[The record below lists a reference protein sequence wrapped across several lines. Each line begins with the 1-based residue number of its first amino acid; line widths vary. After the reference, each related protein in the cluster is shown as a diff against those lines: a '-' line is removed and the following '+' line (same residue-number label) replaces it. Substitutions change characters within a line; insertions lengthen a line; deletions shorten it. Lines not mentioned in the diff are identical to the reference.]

1 MASFRRVLFVANVLI
16 CAVFATTTGLPYS
29 VKNATLPNG
38 VDVFYREAGDPSAS
52 TILLLH
58 GFPSSSHHYR
68 NLIPIL
74 AQNYRVLAPDYP
86 GFGFTQ
92 VPDSLN
98 FNYTFEEITSTIA
111 SFLDVLNVTTFTPY
125 LFDYGAAVGLRL
137 ALQRP
142 QAINAI
148 ISQNGNA
155 YVEGLGRSFWTPIFA
170 LWNATTP
177 EEISSAAAPINAT
190 ALDLAGVKSY
200 YVIGSQDPNII
211 EPESYWL
218 DSALLD
224 RSGNRDIQLA
234 ISRDY
239 RTNVQLY
246 PQFQQYFRNQK
257 PALLAAWGKNDIV
270 FVPAGAEAFKRDL
283 PSAEVHFIDAGHF
296 LLETNLADFVALAMP
311 FLQKNLK

>member
-1 MASFRRVLFVANVLI
+1 MASLRQVLFVANVLI
-16 CAVFATTTGLPYS
+16 YSAFAISTDFSSS
-29 VKNATLPNG
+29 VKNATLSNG

-58 GFPSSSHHYR
+58 GFPSSSHQFR

-74 AQNYRVLAPDYP
+74 AQNYHVLAPDYP

-92 VPDSLN
+92 VPDSVN
-98 FNYTFEEITSTIA
+98 FTYSFEEITSTIA

-142 QAINAI
+142 QAIKAI

-155 YVEGLGRSFWTPIFA
+155 YVEGLGQSFWTPIFA

-190 ALDLAGVKSY
+190 ALDLAGVKSQ

-224 RSGNRDIQLA
+224 QSGNRDIQLT
-234 ISRDY
+234 ILRDY

-246 PQFQQYFRNQK
+246 PKFQQYFRTHK

-270 FVPAGAEAFKRDL
+270 FVPSGATAFKRDL

-296 LLETNLADFVALAMP
+296 LLETNLSDFVALAMP